1 VVSYVDAVRSLAT
14 AWINLPRPKSENRD
28 RLDPQAPAV
37 ARRDLLRT
45 LPCLPPHWLWHGLGW
60 RDTCFRGRPD
70 LRPTY
75 SHRPGKR
82 NVAAVFALN
91 ILLGWSLLGASGP
104 ALRVR
109 RGEI

>member
-1 VVSYVDAVRSLAT
+1 VTDST
-14 AWINLPRPKSENRD
+14 PKRPQW
-28 RLDPQAPAV
+28 LDV
-37 ARRDLLRT
+37 TFFGLFLVCLLIGFGT
-45 LPCLPPHWLWHGLGW
+45 GLGW